1 MEVKENVG
9 VEVSQTEKGATA
21 QDGRDKGQSP
31 SQVSTVWEKFKDA
44 DALAK
49 AYGALQSEFTRRS
62 QKLKELEREVENLKA
77 GERAGETV
85 KENGAEKLRDR
96 LAAKRAERKQFD
108 DFVHELERANV
119 GARAGTEAGEDAQEP
134 ISNEAA
140 VSETG
145 LPQAEETQ
153 SVGIKAE
160 KALDHGNTG
169 ASVEM
174 EMETGENA
182 DELYEKAARNE
193 SVRRKII
200 GEYLA
205 SLDRTG
211 APLMRGGTGAFA
223 APPMRAKSIDE
234 AGNMALRFFRKH

>member
-9 VEVSQTEKGATA
+9 VEVSQTDLGAKA
-21 QDGRDKGQSP
+21 QDGADKGQTP
-31 SQVSTVWEKFKDA
+31 LQVSTVWEKFKDA

-62 QKLKELEREVENLKA
+62 QKLKELEREMENLKA
-77 GERAGETV
+77 VDRADNAV
-85 KENGAEKLRDR
+85 KENGAEKLKDR
-96 LAAKRAERKQFD
+96 MAAKRAERKQFD
-108 DFVHELERANV
+108 QFVHELERTRSSAENV
-119 GARAGTEAGEDAQEP
+119 DNAVEP
-134 ISNEAA
+134 
-140 VSETG
+140 VLDDDKVGETG
-145 LPQAEETQ
+145 STLSDEQSQ
-153 SVGIKAE
+153 SVGKVAE
-160 KALDHGNTG
+160 NTLDCGNVG

-174 EMETGENA
+174 ECETVENA

-200 GEYLA
+200 GEYLS
-205 SLDRTG
+205 SLDKNG

-234 AGNMALRFFRKH
+234 AGSMALRFFQKA

>member
-9 VEVSQTEKGATA
+9 VEVSQTDLGAKA
-21 QDGRDKGQSP
+21 QDGADKGQTP

-62 QKLKELEREVENLKA
+62 QKLKELEREMENLKA
-77 GERAGETV
+77 VERAEKAV
-85 KENGAEKLRDR
+85 KENGAEKLKDR
-96 LAAKRAERKQFD
+96 MAVKRAERKQFD
-108 DFVHELERANV
+108 QFVHELERTRSGAENV
-119 GARAGTEAGEDAQEP
+119 DNAVEP
-134 ISNEAA
+134 VLTNAKADDEGPS
-140 VSETG
+140 
-145 LPQAEETQ
+145 AENVQSQ
-153 SVGIKAE
+153 SVGIVAE
-160 KALDHGNTG
+160 NTLDYGNTG
-169 ASVEM
+169 AAVGTENETVE
-174 EMETGENA
+174 NI

-200 GEYLA
+200 GEYLS
-205 SLDRTG
+205 SLNKNG

-234 AGNMALRFFRKH
+234 AGNMALRFFQKT

>member
-9 VEVSQTEKGATA
+9 VEVSQTEEGATA
-21 QDGRDKGQSP
+21 QEGVEKGQAP

-62 QKLKELEREVENLKA
+62 QKLRELEREVENLKA
-77 GERAGETV
+77 VERAETAT

-96 LAAKRAERKQFD
+96 VAVKRAERKHFD
-108 DFVHELERANV
+108 EFVRDLESANV
-119 GARAGTEAGEDAQEP
+119 GARTGTDSEENGVEP
-134 ISNEAA
+134 TLENE
-140 VSETG
+140 
-145 LPQAEETQ
+145 
-153 SVGIKAE
+153 AE
-160 KALDHGNTG
+160 KAIARLPQSEEKSVG
-169 ASVEM
+169 AQAEKGLEYGSRELSVEK
-174 EMETGENA
+174 ETVDNA
-182 DELYEKAARNE
+182 DELYEKAAQNE

-205 SLDRTG
+205 SLGRSS

-234 AGNMALRFFRKH
+234 AGSMALRFFQKD